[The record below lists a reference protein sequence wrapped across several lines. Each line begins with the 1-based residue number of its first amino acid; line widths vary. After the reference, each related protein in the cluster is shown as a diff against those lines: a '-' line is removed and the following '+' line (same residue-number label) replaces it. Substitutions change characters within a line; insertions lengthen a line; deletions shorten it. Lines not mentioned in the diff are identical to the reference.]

1 MLLVPYLR
9 NHQRG
14 WLKKRLQMIGTTI
27 LHYKILEKLGEG
39 GMGVVYKAHDT
50 KLDRAVALKFLPRS
64 FSASENDKA
73 RLLQEARAA
82 ASLNHPN
89 ICTIHG
95 IEDHDG
101 EQFIVMEYVEGK
113 TLRQIKPE
121 SQSLESILGYAV
133 QIVEALSAAHERQIT
148 HRDIKPENVIVN
160 TNGQVKVMD
169 FGLAK
174 LKGNKGLTRTRAA
187 VGTIAYMS
195 PEQIQG
201 LDVDQR
207 TDLWAFGVLL
217 YEMLTGARPFRGEH
231 EPAIMY
237 EILNSEP
244 KAIQTVRFDVPE
256 QVQVLVARLL
266 QKDRTKR
273 IPSATEIVSL
283 LKRAP
288 VGTLSAKGERSV
300 AVLYFENMS
309 SEKDSEYFSAG
320 MTEDI
325 ITDLSKIKELK
336 IVSRTDVLPFRNKEI
351 NTRQVGEALRV
362 NYVLEGSVRKAGNK
376 MRITAQLID
385 VHTGFHLWADRF
397 DRLVEDMFD
406 LQSEV
411 SQKIAGALM
420 VSLSE
425 PEKQSLA
432 KKPTDDLR
440 AHDFYM
446 RGRELL
452 NRRGRRNNEAAI
464 QMFENAIALDPQFSS
479 CYAGLAEA
487 YAYMYEW
494 YDGASEWLG
503 KAIEMNQKAISLD
516 PTSVDAQFGIAM
528 VYFYQKRFKEAKRT
542 LEHIILKH
550 AQYYPAHLL
559 FGMISQVSSD
569 LGTALRYCRQA
580 AELKPH
586 DEEPWMHLV
595 EIHRNMG
602 NAKAAEE
609 AEMKVVEITSRK
621 LEASL
626 DDIIVMSR
634 LAKAYAQFGAKEEA
648 YATLKRV
655 FQLDTTDGLA
665 LFNCSC
671 AYALL
676 KEKNMA
682 FVSVRR
688 AFEGGFRTAAMW
700 ARADTA
706 FDSFREDPEFRQLL
720 SELE

>member
-1 MLLVPYLR
+1 
-9 NHQRG
+9 
-14 WLKKRLQMIGTTI
+14 MIGSTI
-27 LHYKILEKLGEG
+27 SHYKILEKLGAG
-39 GMGVVYKAHDT
+39 GMGVVYKAHDNT
-50 KLDRAVALKFLPRS
+50 LDRIVALKFLPHG
-64 FSASENDKA
+64 FSASERDKA
-73 RLLQEARAA
+73 RLLQEAKAA
-82 ASLNHPN
+82 AALNHPN

-95 IEDHDG
+95 IEGDDE
-101 EQFIVMEYVEGK
+101 EQFIVMEYVDGK
-113 TLRQIKPE
+113 TLRNVKPE
-121 SQSLESILGYAV
+121 SLNLESIVGYAV
-133 QIVEALSAAHERQIT
+133 QIGEALCAAHEKHIT

-160 TNGQVKVMD
+160 AKGQIKVMD

-174 LKGNKGLTRTRAA
+174 LKGNPGLTKTGAP
-187 VGTIAYMS
+187 VGTMAYMS

-201 LDVDQR
+201 LEVDQR
-207 TDLWAFGVLL
+207 TDLWAFGVVL

-237 EILNSEP
+237 EILNAEP
-244 KAIQTVRFDVPE
+244 KAIQTVRFNVPE
-256 QVQVLVARLL
+256 QLQVLVAQLL

-273 IPSATEIVSL
+273 IPSAAEIVSF
-283 LKRAP
+283 LKRSPAETP
-288 VGTLSAKGERSV
+288 SAKAEKSV

-309 SEKDSEYFSAG
+309 SEKDSEYFAAG

-325 ITDLSKIKELK
+325 ITDLSKIQELK
-336 IVSRTDVLPFRNKEI
+336 IVSRTDVLPFRGKEI
-351 NTRQVGEALRV
+351 NTRQVGETLHV

-397 DRLVEDMFD
+397 DRLVEDIFD

-420 VSLSE
+420 ISLSE

-432 KKPTDDLR
+432 KRPTDDLR

-464 QMFENAIALDPQFSS
+464 QMFESAIALDPHFSS

-494 YDGASEWLG
+494 YDGAPAWLG
-503 KAIEMNQKAISLD
+503 KAIEMNQKAISLE
-516 PTSVDAQFGIAM
+516 PTSVEAQFGIAM

-542 LEHIILKH
+542 LEHIILKNS
-550 AQYYPAHLL
+550 QYYPAHLL
-559 FGMISQVSSD
+559 FGMISLISND
-569 LGTALRYCRQA
+569 LDTALLYCRRA

-602 NAKAAEE
+602 NVKAAEE

-634 LAKAYAQFGAKEEA
+634 LAKAYARFGAKEEA

-655 FQLDTTDGLA
+655 IELDTTDGLA
-665 LFNCSC
+665 LFDCSC

-676 KEKNMA
+676 EEKNMA
-682 FVSVRR
+682 LLSARR
-688 AFEGGFRTAAMW
+688 AFEGGFRTVAMW
-700 ARADTA
+700 AKADTA
-706 FDSFREDPEFRQLL
+706 FDSFRDDPEFKQLL
-720 SELE
+720 AELE